1 MTIKKKFFFFILRI
15 ILILKLHFFYA
26 ILIILY
32 SKKIHGSKE
41 SKKKILVFRKSGG
54 IHDIKSAIETG
65 LIHKNIYEINRDII
79 KFTYRFFIDDLDGE
93 QFDRLD
99 KTYDKKSVKYY
110 FFLKNSFFY
119 LKRFW
124 DLNTII
130 GFNIFFRPEF
140 EVQKASKYLKIKYIC
155 CHKEGISSAS
165 YLKILYKIYKKIN
178 ISFYGEK
185 ILFYNQTFKNIIK
198 KLKIVDSNKLITVG
212 CSRADKQFQFK
223 KKRQINKNKKTII
236 FFIMPKLSILPSSKR
251 IYINNNNIT
260 HENKKLLSWDNY
272 NLKTTELL
280 IKIAKKY
287 GSKIEIIF
295 KDKIGSNNKRIKNL
309 IEKNK
314 QNNIKYINF
323 GNSDYLIQKADI
335 VLCSYSTTTF
345 EALASGAKLYEN
357 KIGLPKSSKL
367 NKYTLDYQNQLSKI
381 KNYQDLEKCINLSF
395 KDTKIKKG
403 YTLQLKKLLKDYLG
417 NNDGKSSIKLAK
429 EIR

>member
-165 YLKILYKIYKKIN
+165 YLKIL
-178 ISFYGEK
+178 
-185 ILFYNQTFKNIIK
+185 
-198 KLKIVDSNKLITVG
+198 
-212 CSRADKQFQFK
+212 
-223 KKRQINKNKKTII
+223 
-236 FFIMPKLSILPSSKR
+236 
-251 IYINNNNIT
+251 
-260 HENKKLLSWDNY
+260 
-272 NLKTTELL
+272 
-280 IKIAKKY
+280 
-287 GSKIEIIF
+287 
-295 KDKIGSNNKRIKNL
+295 
-309 IEKNK
+309 
-314 QNNIKYINF
+314 
-323 GNSDYLIQKADI
+323 
-335 VLCSYSTTTF
+335 
-345 EALASGAKLYEN
+345 
-357 KIGLPKSSKL
+357 
-367 NKYTLDYQNQLSKI
+367 
-381 KNYQDLEKCINLSF
+381 
-395 KDTKIKKG
+395 
-403 YTLQLKKLLKDYLG
+403 
-417 NNDGKSSIKLAK
+417 
-429 EIR
+429 